1 MLRPRGRAAY
11 SRGSR
16 PTSLVRGTTGRTA
29 RPYAGRMPGPTSRTP
44 SVPVGDRTD
53 GTGWSSDAGF
63 GPPWAGGGP
72 WGPGRPPQ
80 VALALVLAVVQVV
93 GSLGAAR
100 AQPDRRPLDLLAFVL
115 LLSGPAALALMTR
128 ARVPAVTVTVGV
140 ATAAYLVLGYPYG
153 PVVLSLVVALV
164 AAVLTGH
171 RLVAWL
177 VAGGVLL
184 AHGLATAL
192 DPDRGWSWAAATATL
207 AWALLVLALA
217 EVGRVRR
224 ERALSHRR
232 ALAEQRRRRAG
243 EDRLRIAQELHD
255 VVAHHMS
262 LINVQASVAL
272 HLRGTHPEQVDEAL
286 RVIKGASKEALV
298 ELRSLIEVLRE
309 GDGPAPRHPAAS
321 LAALDDLVER
331 TRYAGLDLT
340 THVTGT
346 PEPLPPG
353 VELAAYRVVQES
365 VTNVVRHSGAD
376 RAEIT
381 VEHRPG
387 RLVVTVD
394 DDGGGAGDPGALTE
408 GNGIRGMRERAA
420 PLRGEVRLERSPLGG
435 LRVVASFPTAVA
447 P

>member
-1 MLRPRGRAAY
+1 
-11 SRGSR
+11 
-16 PTSLVRGTTGRTA
+16 
-29 RPYAGRMPGPTSRTP
+29 
-44 SVPVGDRTD
+44 
-53 GTGWSSDAGF
+53 
-63 GPPWAGGGP
+63 
-72 WGPGRPPQ
+72 
-80 VALALVLAVVQVV
+80 VAQLV

-100 AQPDRRPLDLLAFVL
+100 AQPDRRPIDLVAIGL
-115 LLSGPAALALMTR
+115 LLTGPVALAVMTR
-128 ARVPAVTVTVGV
+128 SRVPVVTVVVGI

-184 AHGLATAL
+184 AHGVAVTR
-192 DPDRGWSWAAATATL
+192 DPGRGWSWGTSVGTL
-207 AWALLVLALA
+207 AWALLVLTLA
-217 EVGRVRR
+217 EVARVRA

-272 HLRGTHPEQVDEAL
+272 HLRSTHPEQVDEAL
-286 RVIKGASKEALV
+286 RVIKGASKDALV

-331 TRYAGLDLT
+331 TRLAGLDLT
-340 THVTGT
+340 TRVTGT
-346 PEPLPPG
+346 PQPLPSG

-376 RAEIT
+376 RAEVG

-387 RLVVTVD
+387 RLTVTID
-394 DDGGGAGDPGALTE
+394 DDGGGIRDVNALAE
-408 GNGIRGMRERAA
+408 GTGILGMRERAA
-420 PLRGEVRLERSPLGG
+420 ALGGEVRLERSPLGG
-435 LRVVASFPTAVA
+435 LRVVAGFPTAVG

>member
-1 MLRPRGRAAY
+1 
-11 SRGSR
+11 
-16 PTSLVRGTTGRTA
+16 
-29 RPYAGRMPGPTSRTP
+29 MPGPTQRTP
-44 SVPVGDRTD
+44 TTPAGARPWRD
-53 GTGWSSDAGF
+53 GWSTDAGY
-63 GPPWAGGGP
+63 AGP
-72 WGPGRPPQ
+72 WGPPPWVGRGPWGGGRPPQ
-80 VALALVLAVVQVV
+80 VALAVVLAVIQLL
-93 GSLGAAR
+93 GTLGAAR
-100 AQPDRRPLDLLAFVL
+100 AQPERRSLDLLAVAL
-115 LLSGPAALALMTR
+115 LLTGPVALALMTR
-128 ARVPAVTVTVGV
+128 ARVPAVTVVVGG

-153 PVVLSLVVALV
+153 PVVLSLVVAVV

-177 VAGGVLL
+177 VAAAVLA
-184 AHGLATAL
+184 AHGVAAWR
-192 DPDRGWSWAAATATL
+192 DPARGWSWAAAAAAV

-217 EVGRVRR
+217 EVARVRS

-286 RVIKGASKEALV
+286 AVIKGASKEALV

-340 THVTGT
+340 THATGT
-346 PEPLPPG
+346 PRSLPPG
-353 VELAAYRVVQES
+353 VELAAYRVVQEA

-376 RAEIT
+376 HAEVA

-387 RLVVTVD
+387 SLLVSVD
-394 DDGGGAGDPGALTE
+394 DAGSGLRDVGAVAE

-420 PLRGEVRLERSPLGG
+420 ALGGEVRLERSPLGG
-435 LRVVASFPTAVA
+435 LRVVATFPTGEAA
-447 P
+447 T

>member
-1 MLRPRGRAAY
+1 
-11 SRGSR
+11 
-16 PTSLVRGTTGRTA
+16 V
-29 RPYAGRMPGPTSRTP
+29 
-44 SVPVGDRTD
+44 
-53 GTGWSSDAGF
+53 
-63 GPPWAGGGP
+63 
-72 WGPGRPPQ
+72 
-80 VALALVLAVVQVV
+80 VLAVIQLV
-93 GSLGAAR
+93 GSLGAAQ
-100 AQPDRRPLDLLAFVL
+100 AQPGRRPLDLLAVAL
-115 LLSGPAALALMTR
+115 LLTGPVALALMTR
-128 ARVPAVTVTVGV
+128 TRVPAVTVVVGA
-140 ATAAYLVLGYPYG
+140 ATATYLVLGYPYG
-153 PVVLSLVVALV
+153 PVVLSLVVALA

-171 RLVAWL
+171 RLVAWV

-184 AHGLATAL
+184 AHGLAAAL
-192 DPDRGWSWAAATATL
+192 DPGRGWSWAAAAATV

-224 ERALSHRR
+224 ERALSHRQ
-232 ALAEQRRRRAG
+232 ALAEERRRRAG

-272 HLRGTHPEQVDEAL
+272 HLRGSHPEQVDEAL

-340 THVTGT
+340 TQVTGT
-346 PEPLPPG
+346 PTPLPPG
-353 VELAAYRVVQES
+353 VELAAYRVVQEA

-376 RAEIT
+376 RAE
-381 VEHRPG
+381 VVVDHRPDA
-387 RLVVTVD
+387 LVVSVG
-394 DDGGGAGDPGALTE
+394 DDGHGVRDVGALEE

-420 PLRGEVRLERSPLGG
+420 AFGGEVRLDRSPLGG
-435 LRVVASFPTAVA
+435 LRVVARFPTAVR

>member
-1 MLRPRGRAAY
+1 
-11 SRGSR
+11 
-16 PTSLVRGTTGRTA
+16 
-29 RPYAGRMPGPTSRTP
+29 MPGPTQRTP
-44 SVPVGDRTD
+44 TTPAGAREWRGSWATD
-53 GTGWSSDAGF
+53 DGYT
-63 GPPWAGGGP
+63 GP
-72 WGPGRPPQ
+72 WGPPPWVGRGPWGGGRPPQ
-80 VALALVLAVVQVV
+80 VALAVVLAVIQLL
-93 GSLGAAR
+93 GTLGAAR
-100 AQPDRRPLDLLAFVL
+100 AQPERRSIDLLAVAL
-115 LLSGPAALALMTR
+115 LLTGPVALALMTR
-128 ARVPAVTVTVGV
+128 ARVAAVTVVVGA
-140 ATAAYLVLGYPYG
+140 ATALYLVLGYPYG

-177 VAGGVLL
+177 VAGGVLA
-184 AHGLATAL
+184 AHGVAAWR
-192 DPDRGWSWAAATATL
+192 DPSRGWSWATAAAAI

-217 EVGRVRR
+217 EVVRVRS
-224 ERALSHRR
+224 ERAFSHRR

-286 RVIKGASKEALV
+286 VVIKGASKEALV

-346 PEPLPPG
+346 PVPLPPG
-353 VELAAYRVVQES
+353 VELAAYRVVQEA

-376 RAEIT
+376 HAEVA

-387 RLVVTVD
+387 SLVVSVD
-394 DDGGGAGDPGALTE
+394 DAGQGVRDLGAVVE
-408 GNGIRGMRERAA
+408 GNGIHGMRERAA
-420 PLRGEVRLERSPLGG
+420 ALGGDVSLERSPLGG
-435 LRVVASFPTAVA
+435 LRVVATFPTGEAA
-447 P
+447 T

>member
-1 MLRPRGRAAY
+1 
-11 SRGSR
+11 
-16 PTSLVRGTTGRTA
+16 VRGTTGRTA

-340 THVTGT
+340 TNVTGT

-394 DDGGGAGDPGALTE
+394 DDGSGAGDPGALTE